1 MEHAV
6 KAVQHHI
13 LYNVCLL

>member
-1 MEHAV
+1 MTI

-13 LYNVCLL
+13 RQTWIAF

>member
-1 MEHAV
+1 MERAV